1 MQYPISCD
9 LLFTQPQRHAIFK
22 LGSCMRNTRILPRR
36 SDFEGGGG
44 GKLRGRSSAPGRFTN
59 VKNEG
64 RKDIPMRINA

>member
-1 MQYPISCD
+1 
-9 LLFTQPQRHAIFK
+9 
-22 LGSCMRNTRILPRR
+22 MRNTRILPRR